1 MLIDILIILFAIGAV
16 FRGREI
22 GFVRQLCST
31 IGFFSGLF
39 IGADLEP
46 HTVLY
51 AHTQIARVLI
61 TLLTTL
67 GCALILLTIGEYV
80 GVRLKSKVL
89 LRPINLFDN
98 GLGSLVSVGSLLFS
112 VWLAASVITALPF
125 ESLQNEIHSSKIV
138 ATLNRVL
145 PNAPTLIAEL
155 GNLIDPNGFPQVF
168 VGSEPSPRANVNLPS
183 LGTMAYAVNHDR
195 GSVVKVEG
203 QGCGGIVEGS
213 GFVVGPGLIAT
224 NAHVVAGIRHPFVE
238 DSNGTHSSRV
248 IWFDPNLDFAVL
260 RVAHLAGPSLTIS
273 SVHIV
278 SGTPAAVLGYP
289 GGGPFS
295 AGTAAVLDEF
305 TASGRNIYGTGNTNR
320 DVFEVQATI
329 IPGNSGGPLVAKDG
343 SVIGIIFAES
353 TEYQHVGYALT
364 TPQVITEL
372 KQATSNN
379 QTVSTGRCAA

>member
-1 MLIDILIILFAIGAV
+1 MLIDVIIILFAIGAL

-51 AHTQIARVLI
+51 AHNQTTRILI

-67 GCALILLTIGEYV
+67 GSALILMTVGEYV

-89 LRPINLFDN
+89 LKPINFFDN
-98 GLGSLVSVGSLLFS
+98 SLGSLVSLASLLFS
-112 VWLAASVITALPF
+112 VWLAASALSALPII
-125 ESLQNEIHSSKIV
+125 ELQNEIHNSKII
-138 ATLNRVL
+138 ATLDKLL
-145 PNAPTLIAEL
+145 PNAPSLIAEL

-168 VGSEPSPRANVNLPS
+168 IGSEPSPRTNVSLPS
-183 LGTMAYAVNHDR
+183 LGAMAYAVNRDR
-195 GSVVKVEG
+195 ASVVKVEG
-203 QGCGGIVEGS
+203 EGCGGIVEGS
-213 GFVVGPGLIAT
+213 GFVVGQDLVAT
-224 NAHVVAGIRHPFVE
+224 NAHVVAGIKHPYVE
-238 DSNGTHSSRV
+238 DANGTHTTKV

-260 RVAHLAGPSLTIS
+260 RVSNLAGPSLAIAS
-273 SVHIV
+273 SHVTP
-278 SGTPAAVLGYP
+278 GTPAAVLGYP

-320 DVFEVQATI
+320 DVFEVSANI
-329 IPGNSGGPLVAKDG
+329 IPGNSGGPLVEKDG
-343 SVIGIIFAES
+343 SVIAIVFAES
-353 TEYQHVGYALT
+353 TEYQRVGYALT
-364 TPQVITEL
+364 MPQVLTEL
-372 KQATSNN
+372 QQATDQNRAMN
-379 QTVSTGRCAA
+379 TGRCAA